1 MFVCIKK
8 RHIVFAALLILVTGL
23 CVIVSSFAQSRTEY
37 VFVVPSSKYTVVID
51 AGHGGIDGGCE
62 GKQTGVYESE
72 LNLVYAKK
80 LATMLNQY
88 DISVVLTRG
97 DEKGLYDSD
106 ATNLKRS
113 EMKKRQEII
122 ENAEP
127 DMVISIHM
135 NSYPL
140 ASCRGAQVFYKK
152 GNEIGEKLANDMQKE
167 LASQIDYSKKSA
179 KVGDYYILNCND
191 LPSVLVEC
199 GFLSNPQE
207 ERLLQDKNY
216 QDKFCYALCC
226 GIIRFLNEK

>member
-8 RHIVFAALLILVTGL
+8 RHIVFAVGLILVI
-23 CVIVSSFAQSRTEY
+23 CFSVIVSSFAKSRTEY

-62 GKQTGVYESE
+62 GKTTGIYESE
-72 LNLVYAKK
+72 LNLVYTKILAK
-80 LATMLNQY
+80 MLNNY
-88 DISVVLTRG
+88 GISVVMTRS
-97 DEKGLYDSD
+97 DEKGLYNSD

-122 ENAEP
+122 ENTKP
-127 DMVISIHM
+127 DLVVSIHM

-140 ASCRGAQVFYKK
+140 KTCRGAQTFYKK
-152 GNEIGEKLANDMQKE
+152 GNEIGKKLASDVQSE

-207 ERLLQDKNY
+207 ELLLQDKTY
-216 QDKFCYALCC
+216 QEKLCYALTC